1 MKPIV
6 NPWAPP
12 SAAPR
17 QPAAAGAQ
25 AVRSGAGDAGDP
37 ARAAAT
43 APPGATGERAAASTE
58 RARPSTTALAPL
70 RDRAAAAAFVT
81 QLCEQ
86 LQRHPDLALR
96 AHTPPGAEAVLQL
109 LGR

>member
-1 MKPIV
+1 VKPIV

-17 QPAAAGAQ
+17 QPSAAGAP
-25 AVRSGAGDAGDP
+25 AVRSGASDAGDP

-43 APPGATGERAAASTE
+43 APPGTTGERATASTG
-58 RARPSTTALAPL
+58 RARPVTAALAPL
-70 RDRAAAAAFVT
+70 HDRAGAAAFVT

-86 LQRHPDLALR
+86 FQRHPDLALR
-96 AHTPPGAEAVLQL
+96 AHAPPVAEAALRRF
-109 LGR
+109 GG